1 MSLDIRTGESS
12 WGPPPHEL
20 SPYNVTFGRQRL
32 GSWSLSAPASTDMS
46 VESLRLAVYQSSVR
60 GCFSGNARQI
70 PQQKFSF
77 PFFKRGR
84 GSGAEPLVPL
94 VNRSINQNLNYGK
107 RRKFRLFELASARSS
122 RYDEQQSKKLCEG
135 HGKSCHVSHCRG
147 GKHLFCA
154 SQILSV
160 KQTAVVDG
168 GNGTTAR
175 VELGGQGHKLK

>member
-1 MSLDIRTGESS
+1 MRLDIRTGESS

-84 GSGAEPLVPL
+84 GAGAEPLVPL
-94 VNRSINQNLNYGK
+94 VNRSTNQNLK
-107 RRKFRLFELASARSS
+107 RRGRERRGVGRKRWFLRYFGDWQNINNYAQNKRYSFRRICVNCWQSS
-122 RYDEQQSKKLCEG
+122 GSG
-135 HGKSCHVSHCRG
+135 V
-147 GKHLFCA
+147 
-154 SQILSV
+154 
-160 KQTAVVDG
+160 
-168 GNGTTAR
+168 
-175 VELGGQGHKLK
+175 